1 MTARRKLAQFQFRF
15 YKIEIVALTVNTN
28 GQSLKILKV
37 FESILLEFVP
47 DSIAVVRY
55 QSYAEFFLMI
65 HSFNGTYFL
74 F

>member
-1 MTARRKLAQFQFRF
+1 MKFRF
-15 YKIEIVALTVNTN
+15 NRIETDALTVNTN

-47 DSIAVVRY
+47 DSNAVVRY
-55 QSYAEFFLMI
+55 QSYAEFFLVI
-65 HSFNGTYFL
+65 HSFNGTVFL